1 MTLEFL
7 VRGLI
12 IGLIASITLG
22 PVGVLCIQR
31 TLSKNRN
38 AGLVSGFGAATADTM
53 FATVAFF
60 FIALVSAFIEEHM
73 NLITLIGGGCVTFV
87 GIRIYMSNPV
97 VQIRRNRAGKTNLWQ
112 DFISTFLLTL
122 TNPAFILWL
131 MVIFSAFNL
140 NYDPTA
146 PDNPTRVAGG
156 ILMISGFFGGACLW
170 WYLLTLGVNTLRR
183 RFRPRHLL
191 WLNRTTGVIIALLG
205 AAAVISTAIKMIR
218 L

>member
-1 MTLEFL
+1 MTIEFL

-31 TLSKNRN
+31 TLSKNRKS
-38 AGLVSGFGAATADTM
+38 GLVSGFGAATADTM

-112 DFISTFLLTL
+112 QKSE
-122 TNPAFILWL
+122 
-131 MVIFSAFNL
+131 
-140 NYDPTA
+140 
-146 PDNPTRVAGG
+146 
-156 ILMISGFFGGACLW
+156 
-170 WYLLTLGVNTLRR
+170 
-183 RFRPRHLL
+183 
-191 WLNRTTGVIIALLG
+191 
-205 AAAVISTAIKMIR
+205 
-218 L
+218 

>member
-12 IGLIASITLG
+12 VGLIASITLG
-22 PVGVLCIQR
+22 PVGVMCIQR
-31 TLSKNRN
+31 TLSKNRKS
-38 AGLVSGFGAATADTM
+38 GLLSGLGAATADTL

-60 FIALVSAFIEEHM
+60 FIALVNSFIEEHM
-73 NLITLIGGGCVTFV
+73 NIITLIGGGCVAFV
-87 GIRIYMSNPV
+87 GTRIYMTNPV

-131 MVIFSAFNL
+131 MVIFTAFNL
-140 NYDPTA
+140 QYDPSA
-146 PDNPTRVAGG
+146 PDRPTRVASG

-170 WYLLTLGVNTLRR
+170 WYTLTWGVNKLRR

-191 WLNRTTGVIIALLG
+191 WLNRITGVIIAILG
-205 AAAVISTAIKMIR
+205 ASAVISTAIKMIQ